1 MNYVKITKLIKVGDS
16 LGIIIPKNILDAL
29 KWERGDQI
37 VFGVY
42 DETNIIIKRVTD
54 TDLKIW
60 KTS

>member
-60 KTS
+60 KT